1 MKYVIVI
8 PDGAADRPSE
18 ALHGRTP
25 LEVARL
31 PHLNRIAAEGRLGV
45 VQTVPEGLSPGS
57 DVAILS
63 LLGYNPKD
71 SYTGR
76 APLEAVARGIELG
89 PDDWVF
95 RCNFVTVDEADG
107 KEEMID
113 YSAGHISTKEAEVL
127 IAALQERLGTDTLR
141 FYAGVGY
148 RHLVVVRGERFR
160 VRTTAPHD
168 IMGQAIKRR
177 LPKGKNAARLKDLM
191 MASRDVLAE
200 HPVNKVRR
208 DLGEHPATQ
217 IWLWG
222 EGQQPSLASFHSRW
236 GLRGA
241 VITAVDLVRGIALLV
256 GWDVIAVEGATGYYD
271 TNYAGKGRAAIEA
284 LKDHDLVVVHVEAPD
299 EAGHNGD
306 AREKVRA
313 LEAVDREIVGP
324 LLSALE
330 ALAEPWRI
338 LVSPD
343 HETPL
348 ELRTHDRRPVPFA
361 MMGAGLAPARPGPP
375 FTEAEARTTGMHVA
389 VGHELMEYFLKR

>member
-18 ALHGRTP
+18 ALRGKTP

-31 PHLNRIAAEGRLGV
+31 PHMNRIAAEGRLGT
-45 VQTVPEGLSPGS
+45 VQTVPPKMSPGS

-63 LLGYNPKD
+63 LLGYDPRTG
-71 SYTGR
+71 YTGR
-76 APLEAVARGIELG
+76 APLEAVAQGIALAD
-89 PDDWVF
+89 DDWVF
-95 RCNFVTVDEADG
+95 RCNLVTVVDDE
-107 KEEMID
+107 MVD
-113 YSAGHISTKEAEVL
+113 YSAGHITTKEATLL
-127 IAALQERLGTDTLR
+127 IEALQQRLGSDTLR

-148 RHLVVVRGERFR
+148 RHLVVVRGETFK
-160 VRTTAPHD
+160 VKTVAPHD
-168 IMGQAIKRR
+168 IMGQAIRKHR
-177 LPKGKNAARLKDLM
+177 PKGKNAERLNDLM
-191 MASRDVLAE
+191 LASREVLAD
-200 HPVNKVRR
+200 HPVNNVRR
-208 DLGEHPATQ
+208 DLKEAAATQ

-222 EGQQPSLASFHSRW
+222 EGRRPVLASFAERW

-241 VITAVDLVRGIALLV
+241 AITAVDLVRGIAKLI
-256 GWDVIAVEGATGYYD
+256 GWDVIEVEGATAYYD

-324 LLSALE
+324 ILKAFEASGSA
-330 ALAEPWRI
+330 WRI

-348 ELRTHDRRPVPFA
+348 DLRTHDRQPVPFA
-361 MMGAGLAPARPGPP
+361 MMGAGLAPARPGGA
-375 FTEAEARTTGMHVA
+375 FTEAEARKTGFHVA
-389 VGHELMEYFLKR
+389 AGHELMEYLLKR

>member
-1 MKYVIVI
+1 MKYVVII

-18 ALHGRTP
+18 SLRGKTP

-31 PHLNRIAAEGRLGV
+31 PNINRIASTGRLGT
-45 VQTVPEGLSPGS
+45 VQTVPDELAPGS

-63 LLGYNPKD
+63 LLGYDPTEN
-71 SYTGR
+71 YTGR
-76 APLEAVARGIELG
+76 APLEAVAQDIVLG
-89 PDDWVF
+89 PNDWVF
-95 RCNFVTVDEADG
+95 RCNLVTVGD
-107 KEEMID
+107 EEMVD

-127 IAALQERLGTDTLR
+127 IAALQQRLGTENLR

-148 RHLVVVRGERFR
+148 RHLVVIKGETFS
-160 VRTTAPHD
+160 VRTVPPHD
-168 IMGQAIKRR
+168 IMGQSLKKH

-191 MASRDVLAE
+191 TASREILAE

-208 DLGEHPATQ
+208 DLGENMANQ

-222 EGQQPSLASFHSRW
+222 QGKRPALESFAKRW

-241 VITAVDLVRGIALLV
+241 AITAVDLVRGIAKLI
-256 GWDVIAVEGATGYYD
+256 GWEVIKVEGATGYFD
-271 TNYAGKGRAAIEA
+271 TNYTGKGHAAIEA
-284 LKDHDLVVVHVEAPD
+284 LKNHDLVVVHVEAPD

-313 LEAVDREIVGP
+313 LEAIDREIVGP
-324 LLSALE
+324 VLAALE
-330 ALAEPWRI
+330 ASGEPWRI

-348 ELRTHDRRPVPFA
+348 DLRTHERQPVPFC
-361 MMGAGLAPARPGPP
+361 MMGEGMAAARPGGT
-375 FTEAEARTTGMHVA
+375 FTEANARKTGMHVA